1 MYVGVLKLEMHLPQV
16 TNLREKR
23 SVVTRLQSHVRNHTK
38 LTCVEVEHEDTY
50 QLCSLAII
58 SASKNADTAEHVLD
72 KAREVVEEANLA
84 MILDEEMDIIE
95 V

>member
-38 LTCVEVEHEDTY
+38 LTCVEVEHEDTH

-58 SASKNADTAEHVLD
+58 SASGDPNMAERLLD
-72 KAREVVEEANLA
+72 NAREVVDEANLA